1 MNTHPDG
8 NWLITSTPQDNR
20 RQFFS
25 LRPRPFPAPDL
36 FSEPPDDWP
45 RPAPVPAVPAAASAL
60 RALETL
66 DPTAQAN
73 TPTLPNLPGASPYPR
88 ARPPAW
94 DLVLIIDTGASMA
107 AWYDS
112 IKAFVESAYKL
123 AHFAHIPVISL
134 HSQGFDPLRP
144 VFDATEVGRAGIGD
158 ETRKKIILVITD
170 AVGPAWEGEP
180 LKSRLAGWAAV
191 HPLAVLHVAPHP
203 HWSRS
208 ALATRPLNLRSPE
221 LGGPNTTFEVQTPDD
236 AALDALVPVEPVPAD
251 SVVIPVLELSKRW
264 IEQWCRLLNSSKWV
278 SQQAIVVTPD
288 GDTGEVPDGV
298 MRADAARVTQPRVP
312 GPRQEA
318 CAEPTA
324 EERVVEFLGKALGDT
339 CELTVLLAAAPLN
352 RHIMQLIAYHL
363 MPQTGPEHLAEILSS
378 GLLQVVNTNDPR
390 STPYHRIVFDFLP
403 GVRMQL
409 LSRQRDGRRDCYEVA
424 QLIDRYLS
432 PAVPE
437 VEGLAVRIRQLT
449 PPDSVDVTYENLH
462 FLEVERDIFHARIP
476 HARAD
481 TVHRLGETIDRFKRG
496 GTRDQPP
503 TGR

>member
-1 MNTHPDG
+1 MSTPPGSD
-8 NWLITSTPQDNR
+8 WLITSTPQDNR
-20 RQFFS
+20 RQSFS
-25 LRPRPFPAPDL
+25 LRPRAFPAPDL

-45 RPAPVPAVPAAASAL
+45 RPTPVPAVPAAASAL

-66 DPTAQAN
+66 DPTARAN
-73 TPTLPNLPGASPYPR
+73 TPPLPNLPGAGPYPR

-94 DLVLIIDTGASMA
+94 DLVLVIDTGASMT

-112 IKAFVESAYKL
+112 IKTFVESAYKL

-134 HSQGFDPLRP
+134 HSQGFDPTRP

-158 ETRKKIILVITD
+158 ETRKKIVLVITD
-170 AVGPAWEGEP
+170 AVGPAWEGVP
-180 LKSRLAGWAAV
+180 LKSRLAGWAAI

-221 LGGPNTTFEVQTPDD
+221 LGGPNTTFEAQTPDD
-236 AALDALVPVEPVPAD
+236 ATLDTLVPAEPVPAGA
-251 SVVIPVLELSKRW
+251 VVIPVLELSKRW

-278 SQQAIVVTPD
+278 SQQAIVLLPEEDAEDLPDAVTPAEA
-288 GDTGEVPDGV
+288 GSVAH
-298 MRADAARVTQPRVP
+298 RRVP
-312 GPRQEA
+312 APRQETRG
-318 CAEPTA
+318 EPTA
-324 EERVVEFLGKALGDT
+324 EVRVVEFLEKALGDT

-363 MPQTGPEHLAEILSS
+363 MPRTGPEHLAEILSS
-378 GLLQVVNTNDPR
+378 GLLQVVGTSDPR
-390 STPYHRIVFDFLP
+390 SAPYDRIVFDFLP

-424 QLIDRYLS
+424 QLMDKYLS
-432 PAVPE
+432 SAVPE
-437 VEGLAVRIRQLT
+437 VEGLAERIRQLS
-449 PPDSVDVTYENLH
+449 PPDSVNVTYRNLH

-481 TVHRLGETIDRFKRG
+481 TVHRMRERIERFKRG
-496 GTRDQPP
+496 EARDQPP
-503 TGR
+503 TSR